1 MKLCKYF
8 LVLFAVCVS
17 SFVWAQNDHFHAGKV
32 IPEFG
37 KIAEVEDMEALP
49 ENAQFK
55 VSFDVAKQAKAGE
68 VNRSFDTVARFINMH
83 HAAGVKKE
91 HINLAV
97 VVHGGAVKDLTS
109 DTYYQA
115 KQKVENKNKA
125 LIKALHEQGVTFY
138 VCGQSAAY
146 YGVNQSDL
154 LPGVKLSLSA
164 MTAHALLQ
172 QKGFTV
178 NPF

>member
-1 MKLCKYF
+1 MNYQLF
-8 LVLFAVCVS
+8 FVSVLLLLS
-17 SFVWAQNDHFHAGKV
+17 NKSFSQADQFHAGKA

-37 KIAEVEDMEALP
+37 KVAEVEGMEALP

-55 VSFDVAKQAKAGE
+55 VSFDVAKQAKVGE
-68 VNRSFDTVARFINMH
+68 VNRSFDSVARFINMH
-83 HAAGVKKE
+83 DGAGVKSE

-97 VVHGGAVKDLTS
+97 VVHGGAVKDLTV
-109 DTYYQA
+109 DAFYKTA
-115 KQKVENKNKA
+115 QKVNNKNKL

-146 YGVNQSDL
+146 YGVKKDDL

-172 QKGFTV
+172 QQGFTL